1 MESFKNKCVLL
12 PFQLCPL
19 ASGILL
25 AQCPVPWGT
34 AGHMAGAVRRREEGG
49 GFCPCQFSHHELG
62 KLGLCRHLPLEP
74 PNPPGLVP
82 ASPGAGETGA
92 LWALH
97 QPSTFRSGA
106 GTQQLWLLPT
116 SCCPDAPSPLRA
128 TEAACAPSPP
138 ALEFPSPSRVI
149 PEAETGAGTLCLS
162 SVFWA
167 RRGCKGL
174 QPAPGGQGRSDVI
187 LTPAAGEGEGA
198 RSQWAGVCG
207 GMRVCFRPLLS
218 TKNL

>member
-1 MESFKNKCVLL
+1 MCAVAFPALSFGLWN
-12 PFQLCPL
+12 
-19 ASGILL
+19 SS
-25 AQCPVPWGT
+25 CPVPSALGDCWAHG
-34 AGHMAGAVRRREEGG
+34 GCSEEEGG

-162 SVFWA
+162 SVFWTPGAA
-167 RRGCKGL
+167 RASSLPRGVKAD
-174 QPAPGGQGRSDVI
+174 Q
-187 LTPAAGEGEGA
+187 
-198 RSQWAGVCG
+198 
-207 GMRVCFRPLLS
+207 M
-218 TKNL
+218 